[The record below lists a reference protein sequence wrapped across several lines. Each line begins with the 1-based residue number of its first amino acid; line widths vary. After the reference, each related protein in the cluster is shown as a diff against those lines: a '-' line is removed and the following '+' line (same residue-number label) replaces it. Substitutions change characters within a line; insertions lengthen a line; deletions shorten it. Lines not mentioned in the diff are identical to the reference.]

1 MLLKKAV
8 CMHEEDAGI
17 LWKHS
22 EYRTGYAEV
31 RRWMLAGCPSVWSF
45 VLSAVSLPF
54 ALFPPAGIYVALV
67 DTVSPNPTCLPNS
80 GRAAWC

>member
-31 RRWMLAGCPSVWSF
+31 RRWALGWQQQFCGS
-45 VLSAVSLPF
+45 SACEAACLPAISVSLTACTFCPH
-54 ALFPPAGIYVALV
+54 
-67 DTVSPNPTCLPNS
+67 NS
-80 GRAAWC
+80 GLAAWC